1 MFETLKNY
9 KLSKPNHIHMT
20 RSGKSKWRYLLGM
33 SLMAMMIFIADYEA
47 TAQRNRKNKR
57 NNNQTEQP
65 AQKPQQRPPAKKGG
79 LEAYDKVI
87 TKDAKSDEGLFTVH
101 EIDGKYF
108 FEISDSLFNRDML
121 MVTRIAKTAEGI
133 GFGGGKTNTQVL
145 RWQKEDKNVLLRI
158 ISFTITAADSLP
170 ISKAVESSNFA
181 PILASFPIKSLSK
194 DSAGVV
200 IEATGLLTKDIK
212 PLGLPQFRRTQY
224 RVTRLDNERS
234 YVSRVSSYPENIE
247 LRHVKTYLAGNPP
260 SNSADGAITVEMS
273 NSMILLPEKPMM
285 RRLADRRVGWFS
297 RGTTDY
303 GLEAQQSKNVQ
314 YLDRWRL
321 EVRPEDEA
329 KFRRG
334 ELVVPKKQIVYY
346 IDPATPEKWIQP
358 IKDGIEDWQIAFEAA
373 GFKDAIIA
381 KEAPS
386 PEEDPD
392 WSPEDIRYSTV
403 RYLASPIP
411 NANGP
416 HVSDPRSGEILE
428 SDINWYHNVMTLLR
442 RWFFVQTAAINPDA
456 QSSEFKDEVMARLIR
471 FVSSHEVGH
480 TLGLPH
486 NFGSSVAYPVDSLRS
501 ASFTK
506 RMGTAPSIMDYARFN
521 YIAQPEDKGV
531 ALMPNVGAYD
541 KYAIAWGYRPIL
553 DAKTPEDE
561 LPTLRKWIDD
571 KNNDPLYRYGRQ
583 GNPNDYTAQ
592 SEDLGDD
599 AMKASEY
606 GIANLKVIM
615 NNLQKWTYVEGSDYS
630 ELGEMYGEVQSQFN
644 RYMGHVGRYVGG
656 IKENYKSID
665 QEGYVY
671 THAPKAKQKEAV
683 AFINKHLFNTPE
695 WMLDEEILFRLQDV
709 GAVENMRSLQERTLN
724 SLLEWRKLG
733 RVIENE
739 ALNGNEAYNILELFA
754 DVRNGIWS
762 ELSSG
767 STIDTYRRNLQR
779 AHIEQLETLMTGEM
793 PPVPA
798 RFRQFLGA
806 GIDASQS
813 DIRAVVRGELKT
825 MQSRIKAAI
834 PRTRDRMSKLHLE
847 DALERVN
854 NILDPK

>member
-1 MFETLKNY
+1 
-9 KLSKPNHIHMT
+9 MT
-20 RSGKSKWRYLLGM
+20 RSGKSPWRFLLSVGLAAVM
-33 SLMAMMIFIADYEA
+33 LLALGNQAE
-47 TAQRNRKNKR
+47 AQRKKKNKK
-57 NNNQTEQP
+57 NSKTEQP
-65 AQKPQQRPPAKKGG
+65 AQKPKPKPPKKGA
-79 LEAYDKVI
+79 LQPYSKVI

-108 FEISDSLFNRDML
+108 FEIADSLMGRDML
-121 MVTRIAKTAEGI
+121 MVTRIAKTAAGI

-145 RWQKEDKNVLLRI
+145 RWDKIDKKIHLRI
-158 ISFTITAADSLP
+158 ISYTITAADSLP
-170 ISKAVESSNFA
+170 INEAVENSNFA

-200 IEATGLLTKDIK
+200 IEATNLLTKDVK

-224 RVTRLDNERS
+224 RVSRLDAERS

-247 LRHVKTYLAGNPP
+247 LRHVKTYFASNSP
-260 SNSADGAITVEMS
+260 SSSADGSISVEMS
-273 NSMILLPEKPMM
+273 NSMILLPKVPMQ
-285 RRLADRRVGWFS
+285 RRLADRRVGWFA

-303 GLEAQQSKNVQ
+303 GLDVQQSKNVRF
-314 YLDRWRL
+314 LDRWRL

-346 IDPATPEKWIQP
+346 IDRATPKKWVKA
-358 IKDGIEDWQIAFEAA
+358 IKDGIEDWQVAFEAA

-381 KEAPS
+381 KEAPT

-392 WSPEDIRYSTV
+392 WSPEDVRYSTV

-456 QSSEFKDEVMARLIR
+456 QSSEFKDEVMSRLIR

-501 ASFTK
+501 PSFTK

-531 ALMPNVGAYD
+531 ALMPDVGEYD

-553 DAKTPEDE
+553 GADSPEAE

-571 KNNDPLYRYGRQ
+571 KKGNPLYRYGRQ
-583 GNPNDYTAQ
+583 GNANDYTAQ

-599 AMKASEY
+599 AMKASMY
-606 GIANLKVIM
+606 GIKNLKVIM
-615 NNLQKWTYVEGSDYS
+615 NNLQEWTYAEGGDYS
-630 ELGEMYGEVQSQFN
+630 ELNEMYGEVQSQFN

-656 IKENYKSID
+656 VKENYKSTD
-665 QEGYVY
+665 QEGVVY

-683 AFINKHLFNTPE
+683 KFINDNLFSTPE
-695 WMLDEEILFRLQDV
+695 WMLDEEIINRLRDY
-709 GAVENMRSLQERTLN
+709 GTVESMRSMQVRTLN

-739 ALNGNEAYNILELFA
+739 AMNGSDAYGILDLFS
-754 DVRNGIWS
+754 DVRNGVWS
-762 ELSSG
+762 ELRNG
-767 STIDTYRRNLQR
+767 RTIDTYRRNLQR
-779 AHIEQLETLMTGEM
+779 AHIERLELLMTGEM
-793 PPVPA
+793 PPIPFQ
-798 RFRQFLGA
+798 FRQFFGP

-825 MQSRIKAAI
+825 MLSRIRAAV

-847 DALERVN
+847 DAIERID